1 MKSSQKAHDK
11 QSGSAHAS
19 ADVGCRGNS
28 GQGWWLPSSPP
39 HSSQQQN
46 GITVCLPYMK
56 TLSPEA
62 MSRMVNFAGWEGG
75 DDLDLA
81 EKVKGE

>member
-1 MKSSQKAHDK
+1 M
-11 QSGSAHAS
+11 
-19 ADVGCRGNS
+19 
-28 GQGWWLPSSPP
+28 
-39 HSSQQQN
+39 
-46 GITVCLPYMK
+46 CLPYMK